1 MSMAKIVEF
10 HHGALSDKYEKQA
23 NEQGF
28 TFGGDAK
35 WVQDVGDGL
44 VMLYVQGCITDA
56 EYNKILSRFQKKVLI
71 KKLKRLENEKN
82 S

>member
-1 MSMAKIVEF
+1 MAKIVEF
-10 HHGALSDKYEKQA
+10 HHGTLLDKYEKQA

-28 TFGGDAK
+28 TFGDDAK
-35 WVQDVGDGL
+35 WVQNIGDGL

-71 KKLKRLENEKN
+71 KRLKRLEK
-82 S
+82 